1 MDSRP
6 SKNLPRRLM
15 WFILALH
22 GLLLLLSLPDYRVSI
37 DSGYHVSLGR
47 YYAEHGTAFWDHINY
62 GPGGRPNLQGPLLH
76 YGIAVLGWLMGGSG
90 DAYVLA
96 NAILAFLQWVAAMF
110 TAVYFARRYG
120 GDWAAL
126 FAAALLSGSA
136 FAAGSFFVGLPSGW
150 TFILTPWAIHFFLRD
165 RLSLSALFA
174 TGAIYVHLSGY
185 ATAPFGI
192 FVAAVL
198 ARRWRNLAIV
208 GVVTALLTAP
218 YTIHFLRHLAWYR
231 GQHGHVAT
239 WATPL
244 IYLLAA
250 AGLARLL
257 RRPRENVFLLAWFAA
272 PLAWVI
278 QDYTRFLMQSNL
290 AGSVL
295 GGLFLAWLFERRF
308 SGWRRPVFASLLVAV
323 ATVFPLGLPSLAL
336 EATWALGLR
345 FPRFLDWSDAR
356 TIAGVIER
364 AGLAD
369 RLVSVYAPSYGPALA
384 VYAPIKLERGHWVE
398 VQPRPDPVD
407 RLSAAEKVY
416 VVPVPP
422 EDPVLLDLAKR
433 GLVEVHGGS
442 GLESVITLPARGR
455 LESVAPL
462 AAEIASREASWLS
475 AHAVNNRLPP
485 PGEILSK
492 AALEERRRRMLEQ
505 RTRMGRIEVVAL
517 IYAYSLE
524 PVAPERARGSRGS
537 VRGFGEMA
545 RFLGDDSAI
554 DFVSDARHARL
565 RQNLARYAQALRS
578 LRDHPLG
585 TPELDAASDRLFGE
599 YFWAA

>member
-1 MDSRP
+1 
-6 SKNLPRRLM
+6 M
-15 WFILALH
+15 WFILTLH
-22 GLLLLLSLPDYRVSI
+22 GFLLLLSLPDYRVSI

-47 YYAEHGTAFWDHINY
+47 YYGEHGTAFWDHINY
-62 GPGGRPNLQGPLLH
+62 GPAGRPNLQGPLLH
-76 YGIAVLGWLMGGSG
+76 YGIAVLGRLMGGSG

-96 NAILAFLQWVAAMF
+96 NAMLAFLQWATAMF

-126 FAAALLSGSA
+126 FAVALLSGSA

-165 RLSLSALFA
+165 RLLLSALFA
-174 TGAIYVHLSGY
+174 AGAIYVHLSGY

-192 FVAAVL
+192 LVAAVL

-208 GVVTALLTAP
+208 GAVTTLLTAP

-239 WATPL
+239 WTTPL
-244 IYLLAA
+244 IYLFAA
-250 AGLARLL
+250 AGLARSL

-295 GGLFLAWLFERRF
+295 GGLFLAWLFERCF
-308 SGWRRPVFASLLVAV
+308 SGWRRPLFAALLVAI
-323 ATVFPLGLPSLAL
+323 ATLFPLTLPSLAL
-336 EATWALGLR
+336 EATWALGPR

-356 TIAGVIER
+356 TIAGIIER
-364 AGLAD
+364 AGLSQ
-369 RLVSVYAPSYGPALA
+369 RLVSVYAPSFGPALA
-384 VYAPIKLERGHWVE
+384 VYVPIKLEKGHWVE
-398 VQPRPDPVD
+398 VQPRPDPAE
-407 RLSAAEKVY
+407 RLSAGEKVY
-416 VVPVPP
+416 VIPVPP
-422 EDPVLLDLAKR
+422 QDPILLDLARR

-442 GLESVITLPARGR
+442 PLESVITLPARGP

-462 AAEIASREASWLS
+462 AAQIASREASWLS
-475 AHAVNNRLPP
+475 AHAVNNKLPP

-492 AALEERRRRMLEQ
+492 AALEERRHAMLEQ
-505 RTRMGRIEVVAL
+505 RTRMGRMEIAAL

-524 PVAPERARGSRGS
+524 AVAPERARGSRDS

-554 DFVSDARHARL
+554 DFVSDARHARF
-565 RQNLARYAQALRS
+565 RENLARFAQALLS

-585 TPELDAASDRLFGE
+585 TPELDAASDRLFDE